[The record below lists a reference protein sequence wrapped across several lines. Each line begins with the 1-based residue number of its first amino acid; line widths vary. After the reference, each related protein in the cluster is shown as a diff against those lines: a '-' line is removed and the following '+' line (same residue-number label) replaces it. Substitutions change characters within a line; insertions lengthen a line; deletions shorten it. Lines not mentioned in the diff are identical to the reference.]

1 MRVVGV
7 LLLALLA
14 ASCGGPSGAPAL
26 QGGPSGAPAPHFV
39 VAPPNYKAALT
50 KAYAANPDAYAAVFD
65 EVGLRPNESV
75 DYLVTAQASADYQ
88 CSFLD
93 PNTPTG
99 AQRTGPSQHVA
110 GLVSATGTFLA
121 DGTGEVNQTLLVAA
135 PAAPNQTCPA
145 GYELRPWRQTFIMV
159 RVLDRG
165 HQVHEAL
172 PDVTGEA

>member
-7 LLLALLA
+7 IVLALLA
-14 ASCGGPSGAPAL
+14 ASCGGPSGAPAQ
-26 QGGPSGAPAPHFV
+26 QGSPSAPAPHFV
-39 VAPPNYKAALT
+39 AAPPNYKAAVT
-50 KAYAANPDAYAAVFD
+50 KAYAVNPDAYAAVID

-88 CSFLD
+88 CSFLN

-99 AQRTGPSQHVA
+99 AQTTGPSQHVA
-110 GLVSATGTFLA
+110 GLVSAAGMFLA
-121 DGTGEVNQTLLVAA
+121 DGTGEVNQILTVAA

-145 GYELRPWRQTFIMV
+145 GYQLRPWRQTFLMV

-165 HQVHEAL
+165 HQVHESL
-172 PDVTGEA
+172 PGVTGEP